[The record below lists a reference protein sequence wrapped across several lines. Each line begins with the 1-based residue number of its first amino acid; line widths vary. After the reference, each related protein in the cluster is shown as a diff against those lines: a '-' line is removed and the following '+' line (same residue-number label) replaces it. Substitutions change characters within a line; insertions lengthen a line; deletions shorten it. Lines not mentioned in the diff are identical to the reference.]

1 MAEVSILQTPL
12 NVEKGKKR
20 DVEVA
25 TPVNGYS
32 GQPDVKRQKLNPLPE
47 VESVHEIPDS
57 QTQEYLGS
65 QQTCTIS
72 GTSTTLQRKELE
84 RQQSAEVSSFKP
96 PVKYS

>member
-1 MAEVSILQTPL
+1 MAEISVLQTPL

-20 DVEVA
+20 DAEAA
-25 TPVNGYS
+25 TPIS
-32 GQPDVKRQKLNPLPE
+32 GSSKQPDAKRQKLNHLPE

-72 GTSTTLQRKELE
+72 GTSTTLQRKELQ
-84 RQQSAEVSSFKP
+84 R
-96 PVKYS
+96 